1 MQYMNSYKHIANLLN
16 VAKCVIT
23 AFRLA
28 TRPER
33 ERERE
38 REREIFSFNMDTK
51 VKFVSIT

>member
-1 MQYMNSYKHIANLLN
+1 MNSYKRIVNLLN
-16 VAKCVIT
+16 IAKCVIT

-38 REREIFSFNMDTK
+38 RERFSFNIDTK

>member
-1 MQYMNSYKHIANLLN
+1 MNSYKRIVNLLN
-16 VAKCVIT
+16 IAKCVIT